1 MATFI
6 ISSACIFHNIFRLKV
21 SESQMRKIIFEQKI
35 YSLLTLVLKTP
46 TLRSQYIV
54 PDKCFPN
61 AYVFSDYYPVK
72 WMTLT
77 PKLKTVCILAT
88 KNLFTY
94 PYNLHSK
101 YKKKFWLS
109 WTPNTSNAFFP
120 HSYECIIHV
129 KALSRTHLIIFGHTA
144 VRPTAMERTNFYFFK
159 QYVFTGKQ

>member
-1 MATFI
+1 MKVKWEKLF
-6 ISSACIFHNIFRLKV
+6 SSKKSTPCWPLSSKLQHWGHNSIFA
-21 SESQMRKIIFEQKI
+21 
-35 YSLLTLVLKTP
+35 
-46 TLRSQYIV
+46 V

-129 KALSRTHLIIFGHTA
+129 KALSRTHLILFWSYCCTTDSNG
-144 VRPTAMERTNFYFFK
+144 TNELLLFQTTCFYWK
-159 QYVFTGKQ
+159 TVVIGTIKMA